1 MQFLFYVPKH
11 IKKFGEDAEALL
23 SLQYQNDIKIQTMKT
38 KEFSFNGFKTNG
50 FAMLFV
56 HLLLTGAIA
65 WALAVG
71 GDVLIGLA
79 VVMIVVWLGINAG
92 YISLEPNEARVMVF
106 FGKYRGT
113 LKDTGFFWVNPFLNK
128 KKISLRARN
137 LDVEPIKVNDKIGN
151 PILIGVVLVWKL
163 KDTYKAMFEID
174 SQTMASQTSVV
185 GKSNTATPTS
195 AVACRMNAFENFVK
209 IQSDAALRQ
218 VAGHYAYDDN
228 ESNLEELT
236 LRSGGEEINELLEQE
251 LNERLDMA
259 GMEVV
264 EARINYLAYAPE
276 IAAVMLR
283 RQQASAIITAREKI
297 VEGAVSMVKMAL
309 DKLNNEGIIELDD
322 EKKAAMVSNLLVV
335 LCADEPAQ
343 PVINSGTLNH

>member
-1 MQFLFYVPKH
+1 MV
-11 IKKFGEDAEALL
+11 I
-23 SLQYQNDIKIQTMKT
+23 
-38 KEFSFNGFKTNG
+38 NGFSAILFNLV
-50 FAMLFV
+50 MLP
-56 HLLLTGAIA
+56 
-65 WALAVG
+65 ALAF
-71 GDVLIGLA
+71 LNFYLLEE
-79 VVMIVVWLGINAG
+79 VVWLAVPILLVLMLAFVLMLPG
-92 YISLEPNEARVMVF
+92 YFSQEPNEARVMVF
-106 FGKYRGT
+106 FGKYEGT
-113 LKDTGFFWVNPFLNK
+113 FKRTGFYWVNPFMNK
-128 KKISLRARN
+128 KKLSLRARN

-151 PILIGVVLVWKL
+151 PVLIGLVLVWKL

-174 SQTMASQTSVV
+174 AQTMAEKGNGQVSV
-185 GKSNTATPTS
+185 T
-195 AVACRMNAFENFVK
+195 VAGRMNAFEAFVRV
-209 IQSDAALRQ
+209 QSDAALRQ
-218 VAGHYAYDDN
+218 VAGEYAYDDN
-228 ESNLEELT
+228 EHDKNELT
-236 LRSGGEEINELLEQE
+236 LRGGGEEINNQLEHQ
-251 LNERLDMA
+251 LNERLAMA

-309 DKLNNEGIIELDD
+309 DKLSEEEIVELDE